1 MARADRSSQGT
12 RCLRDRVRARTPH
25 RCRRVAH
32 VSSELMS
39 DSHPVRTHITG
50 ATVAGLLVALILWAL
65 GCVGPVLRALWSA
78 ASWLGHGLATS
89 ISLPV
94 WLVFVVV
101 GYAVAVT
108 VMIRRHRIRSVRSP
122 EAPAAFRP
130 GGPPQEPRELERLQ
144 AKVMRAMGEADGGTP
159 TVEDLADDLGI
170 SQLRLEQ
177 TLEEL
182 ESIGYLEIIR
192 HVADGP
198 VVDVT
203 RAGRDYL
210 IAKRLV

>member
-1 MARADRSSQGT
+1 
-12 RCLRDRVRARTPH
+12 
-25 RCRRVAH
+25 
-32 VSSELMS
+32 
-39 DSHPVRTHITG
+39 
-50 ATVAGLLVALILWAL
+50 
-65 GCVGPVLRALWSA
+65 
-78 ASWLGHGLATS
+78 
-89 ISLPV
+89 
-94 WLVFVVV
+94 
-101 GYAVAVT
+101 
-108 VMIRRHRIRSVRSP
+108 
-122 EAPAAFRP
+122 
-130 GGPPQEPRELERLQ
+130 
-144 AKVMRAMGEADGGTP
+144 MRAMGEADGGTP